1 MQDITNVA
9 GEYGAYLQRLAGVLT
24 ADAERVRALAD
35 LINSAPAVHVF
46 GFGRSG
52 TAGLAMAIRLRHFLA
67 PGQQVFW
74 LGDQVRDPIR
84 ENDLVILFS
93 KSGDRR
99 EVIGFLETARSARAR
114 CIAVT
119 AIASS
124 PLAQDSVLTIILP
137 LMEESNPYGGG
148 DFELSAWFFQEVFLD
163 WYGIVH
169 GIPGERVREHHI

>member
-1 MQDITNVA
+1 MQDITTVA
-9 GEYGAYLQRLAGVLT
+9 GEYGAYLQRVAAVLA
-24 ADAERVRALAD
+24 ADAERLNALAG
-35 LINSAPAVHVF
+35 LIDSVPAIHLF

-52 TAGLAMAIRLRHFLA
+52 TAALAMAIRLRHFLA

-74 LGDQVRDPIR
+74 LRDQVRDPIR
-84 ENDLVILFS
+84 EDDLVILFS

-99 EVIGFLETARSARAR
+99 EVISFLETSRNARAR

-124 PLAQDSVLTIILP
+124 PLARDSVLTFILP
-137 LMEESNPYGGG
+137 LMEKSDPYGGG

-163 WYGIVH
+163 WYGITH
-169 GIPGERVREHHI
+169 DISGERVWKHHI